1 MPRPSLLLLLLLLPL
16 SARAQCER
24 ENKAFLPGETLTY
37 DLYFQWHF
45 VWVKAGA
52 AHYSIRSTT
61 YAGEPALRCD
71 LLFEASKRLSRV
83 FPMQDT
89 LVSLATPHLQP
100 LYFRKGATE
109 GKHYTVDEVSY
120 SYTPGNPAVRLH
132 LQRLDRHGQ
141 RHERHVVST
150 DCNYDMLAILNV
162 ARSFDTANYTPGQRI
177 CFPMATGRRIEQQTL
192 VYQGTKDWKAN
203 DGITYRCLV
212 FSLLDSDE
220 PKKEKE
226 LLRFYVT
233 DDANHLPVRID
244 FYLRFGTAK
253 AYYAGGTGIRHPQ
266 TAIVKQK

>member
-1 MPRPSLLLLLLLLPL
+1 MPLLLLLLLLLLPMNTC
-16 SARAQCER
+16 AQCEH
-24 ENKAFLPGETLTY
+24 ENTAFLPGETLEY
-37 DLYFQWHF
+37 DLYFQWQF

-52 AHYSIRSTT
+52 AHYRIRSTT
-61 YAGEPALRCD
+61 YDGRPALRTD
-71 LLFEASKRLSRV
+71 LLFEGSKRLSRV

-89 LVSLATPHLQP
+89 LVSITTPDMRP

-109 GKHYTVDEVSY
+109 GKHYTVDEVTY
-120 SYTPGNPAVRLH
+120 SYTPDNPATRLH
-132 LQRLDRHGQ
+132 LQRLDRHG
-141 RHERHVVST
+141 RLNHRYLVST

-162 ARSFDTANYTPGQRI
+162 ARSFDTSAYTPGQRI
-177 CFPMATGRRIEQQTL
+177 HFPMATGKHIEQQTL
-192 VYQGTKDWKAN
+192 IYKGPKEWKAN

-253 AYYAGGTGIRHPQ
+253 AYYAGGSGIRHPQ
-266 TAIVKQK
+266 TAIVRKK